1 MFHWVTASPNG
12 RADEG
17 KVREASAK
25 NYHHRISTLSYCL
38 YFFFF
43 KFYID
48 ISARQARRRES
59 VNKMNVLYLPKN
71 LNMKQEKSNLIYL
84 YTRFGEILCRAFIF
98 LFKIHPRPLWKSSSS
113 LFFIWEWIQKDFM
126 STATKENQ
134 HSKNFP
140 QKFSFFFSSF
150 FNVAQYYSIYLAC
163 VYIIVSKGVVPGLVS
178 HWRVAAAA
186 VCWPLLAPT
195 MLSLF

>member
-1 MFHWVTASPNG
+1 MSIYRLIYTESLRN
-12 RADEG
+12 RAEFYFMIVESDRGCSTEWPRRQTDG
-17 KVREASAK
+17 LMRERWERHLRK
-25 NYHHRISTLSYCL
+25 TITIEYQLSLIVCT
-38 YFFFF
+38 FFL

-113 LFFIWEWIQKDFM
+113 LFFIWEWIQKDLM

-140 QKFSFFFSSF
+140 QKFSFFFFLLFLMLHS
-150 FNVAQYYSIYLAC
+150 
-163 VYIIVSKGVVPGLVS
+163 IIVSI
-178 HWRVAAAA
+178 
-186 VCWPLLAPT
+186 
-195 MLSLF
+195 